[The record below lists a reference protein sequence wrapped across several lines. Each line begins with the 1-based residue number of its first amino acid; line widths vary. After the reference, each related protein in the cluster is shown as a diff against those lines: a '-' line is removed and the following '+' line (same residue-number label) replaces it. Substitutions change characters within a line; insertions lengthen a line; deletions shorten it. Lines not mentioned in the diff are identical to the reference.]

1 MTSPR
6 RNRLAEELRNEIAV
20 RIRREI
26 RDPRVGF
33 VTLTSASVSP
43 DLTHARIYVTV
54 LGDDKVK
61 QASLQALN
69 RASGYLQ
76 RAVFKRLRLR
86 RSLEIVF
93 VLDEAVATGGR
104 IEELL
109 DRIHGDREEQ
119 SRDEKDGKEGGQEE

>member
-6 RNRLAEELRNEIAV
+6 RDRLAEELRNEIAV

-33 VTLTSASVSP
+33 VTLTGASVSP

-76 RAVFKRLRLR
+76 RAVFKQLRLR

-109 DRIHGDREEQ
+109 DRIHADREEQ
-119 SRDEKDGKEGGQEE
+119 AQEEKVG